1 MRCRC
6 RVSCTIPQTSRS
18 STAQTTTH
26 PGQIPHEVVGNPRP
40 DPQIPATLTAKS
52 PAHAPGIPPIPAQA
66 GSAKT
71 GLSRR
76 RSRVRVPSLPSFVQ
90 AVSGASDL
98 GLGSGSQAV
107 HQRSALDR
115 TTKAFCSGEITLAQ
129 VGVMCFEGERATLR
143 PMAFRAAFGGSL
155 VLVASVL
162 VTSGCAN
169 SARTASRTA
178 WTSCTFS
185 NPSSHGLDVRNF
197 EVRGGETCLHASKL
211 INGVE
216 QGFEGGCGASCHVL
230 RFTCHEH
237 PGGLTHYPTGQ
248 GTGSYYAYSD
258 AQCARDAKHTRWRV
272 YVTRE

>member
-1 MRCRC
+1 
-6 RVSCTIPQTSRS
+6 
-18 STAQTTTH
+18 
-26 PGQIPHEVVGNPRP
+26 
-40 DPQIPATLTAKS
+40 
-52 PAHAPGIPPIPAQA
+52 
-66 GSAKT
+66 
-71 GLSRR
+71 
-76 RSRVRVPSLPSFVQ
+76 
-90 AVSGASDL
+90 
-98 GLGSGSQAV
+98 
-107 HQRSALDR
+107 
-115 TTKAFCSGEITLAQ
+115 
-129 VGVMCFEGERATLR
+129 MCFEGERATLR

-272 YVTRE
+272 YVSRE